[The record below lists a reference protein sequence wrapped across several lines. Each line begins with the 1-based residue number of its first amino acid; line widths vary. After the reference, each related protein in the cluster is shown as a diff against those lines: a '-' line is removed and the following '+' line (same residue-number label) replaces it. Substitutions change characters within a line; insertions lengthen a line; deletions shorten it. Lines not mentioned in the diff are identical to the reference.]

1 MNTKNKGRLDI
12 LKKFNELPKRL
23 QLLMEARIES
33 LVKEVNMNTKSKNE
47 ANNDMIEY
55 GMALEKF
62 KQEITQKNYNISFYT
77 LEDMQ
82 NNAEPTYYIEYAT
95 SHDIDIIDT
104 LIDNDKEHN
113 FAHFDGAIID
123 LNQFT
128 VIRYEEEEDEE

>member
-1 MNTKNKGRLDI
+1 MHTKNWDDF
-12 LKKFNELPKRL
+12 LKERFTEEEIKEIKRRAL
-23 QLLMEARIES
+23 KN
-33 LVKEVNMNTKSKNE
+33 VKKYE
-47 ANNDMIEY
+47 
-55 GMALEKF
+55 F
-62 KQEITQKNYNISFYT
+62 KAKERKPVKKYNISFYT

-82 NNAEPTYYIEYAT
+82 NNAEPTYYIEDAT

-128 VIRYEEEEDEE
+128 VIRYEEVEEDEE

>member
-47 ANNDMIEY
+47 ADNDMIEY

-62 KQEITQKNYNISFYT
+62 KQEVTVKKYNISFYT
-77 LEDMQ
+77 LEGFEEGDY
-82 NNAEPTYYIEYAT
+82 TYSMEV
-95 SHDIDIIDT
+95 SQHDIDRIDVI
-104 LIDNDKEHN
+104 IDNDKEHN
-113 FAHFDGAIID
+113 FVHLDGTIID
-123 LNQFT
+123 INKFA
-128 VIRYEEEEDEE
+128 VIDYGEIEEDEE